1 MKQITHEE
9 TRKVIVIDGYMAD
22 DGTRFNSEW
31 ECEQHERDQRRN
43 KLKAE
48 CKALKE
54 CQLTNCFEIANS
66 LYCTDNDN
74 TYRFSPKSQEDIDK
88 LLAYFDESKM
98 DYSVSDPGNKELYLK
113 DYFVFESEVDN
124 FVAIFSR
131 EYVEKRYKDYIE
143 QMFGKED

>member
-9 TRKVIVIDGYMAD
+9 TRKVIVTDGYMAD
-22 DGTRFNSEW
+22 DGTMFKSEW
-31 ECEQHERDQRRN
+31 GCESYESTQRRN

-54 CQLTNCFEIANS
+54 CQLTDSFEIANS
-66 LYCTDNDN
+66 LYCTDHDN

-88 LLAYFDESKM
+88 LLAYFDESEM
-98 DYSVSDPGNKELYLK
+98 DHSVSDPGNKELYLK
-113 DYFVFESEVDN
+113 DYFVFESEEDR
-124 FVAIFSR
+124 FVAIYSR